1 MIRRFL
7 SATLAAILAAGA
19 SPVVFAQQGIVSG
32 RVTSE
37 ARKPYTNY
45 TVQLVDVA
53 NKQVSGSTP
62 LDTEG
67 VFVFTNVQI
76 DKQYLV
82 QLFSLREN
90 KIVCTEGPYP
100 LMAPD
105 HVSKTDVE
113 IKCGKPAAAWLLTAV
128 AAASATAAIT
138 LQSSSQ

>member
-1 MIRRFL
+1 MIRRLF
-7 SATLAAILAAGA
+7 SATVAAILAAGA
-19 SPVVFAQQGIVSG
+19 APVVFAQQGMISG
-32 RVTSE
+32 RATSE
-37 ARKPYTNY
+37 ARKPFTNY
-45 TVQLVDVA
+45 TVQLVDVS
-53 NKQVSGSTP
+53 NKQVSGSAP
-62 LDTEG
+62 LDTKG
-67 VFVFTNVQI
+67 LFVFTNVQV

-100 LMAPD
+100 LIAPD
-105 HVSKTDVE
+105 QVSKTNVN